1 MVPVLSYRGQAA
13 LCQHLSLSL
22 IHTHTLTPSLPPSL
36 PLSGLAFFTIPWS
49 SYLGGVTPWCTH
61 PSTSSLSTPVIS
73 KLRVLAACR
82 GWESVTRNSFSP
94 IPHGTMCCFGSRLVP
109 LVDGLTVLPPSPS
122 QVWQKEIKNSHAPAP
137 AQISLRGERIPS
149 FSMIRSIISEA
160 SNRTSC
166 PFSLSPSLSLPL
178 ARNFHCCA
186 LSDPRRSEK
195 VARDNRN
202 CSPRPS
208 WGQNSSSSH
217 NIRLDLARS
226 FEPKHRGTGIMV
238 TSQSYSVRDIACGLV
253 RKENKK
259 GVAVV
264 LCDNS
269 SQSLGIRLATP
280 ASGCGRLSAIRDD

>member
-1 MVPVLSYRGQAA
+1 MPVLLSYRGQAA
-13 LCQHLSLSL
+13 LCQHLSLTLS
-22 IHTHTLTPSLPPSL
+22 HTRSLPPSLL

-49 SYLGGVTPWCTH
+49 SRLGGVTPWCTH

-94 IPHGTMCCFGSRLVP
+94 IPHGTMCCFGSWLVP

-166 PFSLSPSLSLPL
+166 PFPLSLSLSLPPSL
-178 ARNFHCCA
+178 SRWPGTFTAARYQTRVGQRKWREITVTAPRGRAGARTA
-186 LSDPRRSEK
+186 LRRTIY
-195 VARDNRN
+195 A
-202 CSPRPS
+202 
-208 WGQNSSSSH
+208 
-217 NIRLDLARS
+217 
-226 FEPKHRGTGIMV
+226 
-238 TSQSYSVRDIACGLV
+238 
-253 RKENKK
+253 
-259 GVAVV
+259 
-264 LCDNS
+264 
-269 SQSLGIRLATP
+269 
-280 ASGCGRLSAIRDD
+280 